1 MILSSKVCYMVAGFD
16 IAFSLLGAVTH
27 QKIAFFF
34 VGLAMLMNWL
44 GDKKREIEK
53 GEEHGS

>member
-27 QKIAFFF
+27 QYSAFMFL
-34 VGLAMLMNWL
+34 GLAMLMNWL

-53 GEEHGS
+53 GEQN